1 MPDFCKDERLC
12 SRKDIAALIATGNT
26 LFKHPFL
33 ISYLETEP
41 REAFPAR
48 IVISVSK
55 KKFKRAVDR
64 NFIKRVIRESYRKNK
79 DHFYKQLYTKNKS
92 CSFMILYTGKIIP
105 DSATAEKNII
115 VLLQRLADSL

>member
-1 MPDFCKDERLC
+1 MPDFCKDERLS

-41 REAFPAR
+41 EEVYPAR

-79 DHFYKQLYTKNKS
+79 DNFYKQLYTKNKS